1 MQTLDVI
8 SINLWQML
16 ASLCNLLILFFILKR
31 FLYQPVRKMLAQ
43 RKAMLDEQYEK
54 AQTAQTEAEASRQ
67 AYAAQSYCAAYVVAQ
82 KFGLDTSGFKFDKV
96 CESWAGKEPQE
107 QRTFL
112 SDVKRAAYSI
122 NREVQ
127 RSFRDMDQV
136 IQPDGFEIGK
146 GAQAKAEKAEKA
158 TESR

>member
-1 MQTLDVI
+1 M
-8 SINLWQML
+8 
-16 ASLCNLLILFFILKR
+16 
-31 FLYQPVRKMLAQ
+31 
-43 RKAMLDEQYEK
+43 
-54 AQTAQTEAEASRQ
+54 
-67 AYAAQSYCAAYVVAQ
+67 VAQ
-82 KFGLDTSGFKFDKV
+82 KFGLDTSGFKLDKV

>member
-1 MQTLDVI
+1 M
-8 SINLWQML
+8 
-16 ASLCNLLILFFILKR
+16 
-31 FLYQPVRKMLAQ
+31 
-43 RKAMLDEQYEK
+43 
-54 AQTAQTEAEASRQ
+54 
-67 AYAAQSYCAAYVVAQ
+67 AQ

-96 CESWAGKEPQE
+96 CQAWARKEPQE

-136 IQPDGFEIGK
+136 IQPDGFEVGK
-146 GAQAKAEKAEKA
+146 PAQAKSEKIEKAQG
-158 TESR
+158 SR

>member
-54 AQTAQTEAEASRQ
+54 AQTAQTEA
-67 AYAAQSYCAAYVVAQ
+67 
-82 KFGLDTSGFKFDKV
+82 
-96 CESWAGKEPQE
+96 
-107 QRTFL
+107 
-112 SDVKRAAYSI
+112 
-122 NREVQ
+122 
-127 RSFRDMDQV
+127 
-136 IQPDGFEIGK
+136 
-146 GAQAKAEKAEKA
+146 
-158 TESR
+158 